1 MKTQNLVGDITLR
14 KLSSKELTV
23 SFIIFVAVALVGIF
37 GLWWLV
43 DKLSYTPER
52 AVTLGLL
59 AGSAFTNLAFVAL
72 IRRRL
77 VKK

>member
-1 MKTQNLVGDITLR
+1 MKKLELSGDITLR

-23 SFIIFVAVALVGIF
+23 AFTIILSIALVGLF

-43 DKLSYTPER
+43 DNLSYTPEG
-52 AVTLGLL
+52 AVTLGLIV
-59 AGSAFTNLAFVAL
+59 GSAFTNLTFIAL
-72 IRRRL
+72 IQRRL